1 MYDHGIF
8 LNDLN
13 KFDSST
19 EMIVRDL
26 LDDLIIKKT
35 QGVTTKELDSTL
47 ITFMSLLY

>member
-1 MYDHGIF
+1 MYDLGIF

-19 EMIVRDL
+19 EMIVRDM

-35 QGVTTKELDSTL
+35 QKVPTKQPDSTL
-47 ITFMSLLY
+47 IRFISLLY